1 MFPEISLHILDIA
14 QNSLRAGATL
24 IEILLDTDTGEHTLR
39 FVIRDNGCGMT
50 PEQVSRV
57 TDPFYTSRTT
67 RKVGLGVPFLKQAA
81 EATGGNLEIHSREGS
96 GTEMAALFHTDHIDC
111 MPLGD
116 ITETMMTLIEGIG
129 DVDLIYTYRVDG
141 REFVLDTRNLREILG
156 DVSFS
161 APEVRSFLADFL
173 SENKAET
180 DGGAQI

>member
-24 IEILLDTDTGEHTLR
+24 IEISLIEDTEKHTLL

-50 PEQVSRV
+50 PEQVDRV

-81 EATGGNLEIHSREGS
+81 EATGGNLEIRSSAGL
-96 GTEMAALFHTDHIDC
+96 GTEVSALFHTDHIDC

-116 ITETMMTLIEGIG
+116 ITETMMALIEGLG
-129 DVDLIYTYRVDG
+129 DVDLVYTYRVDG
-141 REFVLDTRNLREILG
+141 REFVLDTRNVREILG
-156 DVSFS
+156 NVSFS
-161 APEVRSFLADFL
+161 EPEVRSFLRDFL
-173 SENKAET
+173 AENKAET